1 MKIKLATT
9 FRGMKGGF
17 HQKKTIRGQLIRST
31 TISTRVEINIFGN
44 GLVGSTY
51 YGQSTLKF

>member
-9 FRGMKGGF
+9 FRGIKGGF
-17 HQKKTIRGQLIRST
+17 HKKTIRGQLIRSR
-31 TISTRVEINIFGN
+31 TIPTRFEINIFGN

-51 YGQSTLKF
+51 YG

>member
-9 FRGMKGGF
+9 FRGIKGGF
-17 HQKKTIRGQLIRST
+17 HKKKIRGQLIRSR
-31 TISTRVEINIFGN
+31 TIPTRFEINIFGN

-51 YGQSTLKF
+51 YG